1 VLHSILTLV
10 ASLVGVVLAPVY
22 DGLERKLR
30 AAIHTRIGPPVLQTW
45 YDLVKLF
52 SKELVI
58 PEGGTW
64 CVLTLALEITALVAS
79 IALLNYIP
87 LVTIPGVVGVE
98 VAAFIALLTV
108 ATALTMVRAVAQNNV
123 YSVVG
128 GFREFT
134 LALSSEPFLVF
145 SYLAL
150 VAGGERPV
158 FRISSLLILTICAY
172 VLSSRIP
179 YDIAEAE
186 PELSAGVNI
195 ELAGPLLGVATMSTV
210 LRRFLA
216 AELTALALV
225 STAGFWSYQAL
236 VLSLALTPAVWVVH
250 ALVSILLGRT
260 RVDVGPRTLLL
271 TLFPLSV
278 VTITIYGLGL

>member
-1 VLHSILTLV
+1 LLTIV
-10 ASLVGVVLAPVY
+10 ASIVGVVLAPVY
-22 DGLERKLR
+22 DALERKLR
-30 AAIHTRIGPPVLQTW
+30 AAVHTRIGPPLLQTW
-45 YDLVKLF
+45 YDIVKLF

-64 CVLTLALEITALVAS
+64 CVLSVVLEFTALVAS
-79 IALLNYIP
+79 VALLNYIP
-87 LVTIPGVVGVE
+87 LATAPGVAGVE
-98 VAAFIALLTV
+98 AAAFIALLSV
-108 ATALTMVRAVAQNNV
+108 ATALVMVRAVAQNNV

-134 LALSSEPFLVF
+134 LALSSEPFLIF

-150 VAGGERPV
+150 VASGGRFV
-158 FRISSLLILTICAY
+158 FRLSSLLILTICAY
-172 VLSSRIP
+172 VLSGRIP

-186 PELSAGVNI
+186 PELSAGVGI
-195 ELAGPLLGVATMSTV
+195 ELAGPLLGVATMSAT
-210 LRRFLA
+210 LRRLLA

-225 STAGFWSYQAL
+225 STAGLWGYQAL
-236 VLSLALTPAVWVVH
+236 ALSLALTPVVWMVH

-271 TLFPLSV
+271 TLFPLTA
-278 VTITIYGLGL
+278 VTAVIYGLGL

>member
-1 VLHSILTLV
+1 VLHSLLALV
-10 ASLVGVVLAPVY
+10 AFLAGVTLAPVY

-30 AAIHTRIGPPVLQTW
+30 AAVHTRIGPPILQTW

-58 PEGGTW
+58 PEGGSW
-64 CVLTLALEITALVAS
+64 CALSAVLELTALIAS
-79 IALLNYIP
+79 VALLNYVP
-87 LVTIPGVVGVE
+87 LAVTSGTVGAEVV
-98 VAAFIALLTV
+98 AFIALLSV
-108 ATALTMVRAVAQNNV
+108 ATALTIVRAVAQNNV

-158 FRISSLLILTICAY
+158 FKLSSLLILAISSY

-195 ELAGPLLGVATMSTV
+195 ELAGPLLGVATMSTL

-225 STAGFWSYQAL
+225 LVVGFESYQAL
-236 VLSLALTPAVWVVH
+236 VLALALTPVVWVAH

-260 RVDVGPRTLLL
+260 RVDMGPKALLL
-271 TLFPLSV
+271 TLLPLSV
-278 VTITIYGLGL
+278 VTVVIYGLGL

>member
-1 VLHSILTLV
+1 VLHSLLTIAV
-10 ASLVGVVLAPVY
+10 SLAGITLAPVY

-30 AAIHTRIGPPVLQTW
+30 AAIHTRIGPPILQTW

-58 PEGGTW
+58 PEGGSW
-64 CVLTLALEITALVAS
+64 CVLSAILELTALAAS
-79 IALLNYIP
+79 VALLNYVP
-87 LVTIPGVVGVE
+87 LAATPGMVGIE
-98 VAAFIALLTV
+98 VAAFIVLLSV
-108 ATALTMVRAVAQNNV
+108 ATALTIVRAVTQNNV

-145 SYLAL
+145 SYIAL
-150 VAGGERPV
+150 VAGGERFV
-158 FRISSLLILTICAY
+158 FKLASTLILAICAY
-172 VLSSRIP
+172 VLSGRIP

-195 ELAGPLLGVATMSTV
+195 ELAGPLLGVATMSTL
-210 LRRFLA
+210 LRKFLA

-225 STAGFWSYQAL
+225 LVAGFEGYQAL
-236 VLSLALTPAVWVVH
+236 ALALALTPGVWVVH

-271 TLFPLSV
+271 TLLPLSI
-278 VTITIYGLGL
+278 VTVAVYGLGL